1 MAAALTGVQRFQPAL
16 VTAPTDLS
24 LPASAAAAFRATALA
39 RVPPNQ
45 AARPTSWR
53 ERDSVLRAM
62 AELLRVDGW
71 SAPRTRPFALHA
83 SDLPGG
89 VDPSAS
95 ARRIHSDQVI
105 SRRTVR
111 TSPAP
116 SGSATQRTTETRIC
130 GV

>member
-16 VTAPTDLS
+16 VTAPTFLS

-62 AELLRVDGW
+62 AELLRVEDRSTHLYPPVSIARFRFPGRGGTVGVN
-71 SAPRTRPFALHA
+71 SANPLRSAGEE
-83 SDLPGG
+83 LPQAGEQA
-89 VDPSAS
+89 VDVPVVVV
-95 ARRIHSDQVI
+95 RR
-105 SRRTVR
+105 
-111 TSPAP
+111 
-116 SGSATQRTTETRIC
+116 
-130 GV
+130 